1 MGPLRIRGK
10 LVFALATGNKHPEG
24 GGDVIDESTGVT
36 EGRELGASSRLG
48 FWKEN
53 ALHLCSGI
61 GWGRG
66 YTERNLPAC
75 RHLAEGAWNSAVSG
89 KMRPRGFH
97 MPFGDGGR
105 CGQKLR

>member
-1 MGPLRIRGK
+1 M
-10 LVFALATGNKHPEG
+10 
-24 GGDVIDESTGVT
+24 IDESTGVT
-36 EGRELGASSRLG
+36 EGRELGTSSRLG